1 MSFAKG
7 LYPMTK
13 ATIRL
18 SAMGS
23 MNGALTTYLLGVLV
37 TKDGNPAPLGAKDA
51 FKRISEKT
59 IDNIMEI
66 VTEKGSGLT
75 KAEVASLQELANSH
89 KEAFKLV

>member
-1 MSFAKG
+1 MSARG

-23 MNGALTTYLLGVLV
+23 MNGALTNYLLGVLV
-37 TKDGNPAPLGAKDA
+37 TKDSNPVPFGAKDA
-51 FKRISEKT
+51 FKKISEKT
-59 IDNIMEI
+59 IDNIIEI
-66 VTEKGSGLT
+66 VNEKACGLT
-75 KAEVASLQELANSH
+75 KAEIASLEDLANSH